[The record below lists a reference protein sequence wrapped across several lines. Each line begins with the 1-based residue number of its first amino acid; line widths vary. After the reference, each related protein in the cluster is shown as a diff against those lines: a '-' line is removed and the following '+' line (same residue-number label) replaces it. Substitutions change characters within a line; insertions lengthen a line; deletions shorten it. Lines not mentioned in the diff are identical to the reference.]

1 MIKLWRN
8 LKNLSQKQLAFV
20 KENCSTGLRWTSV
33 GEAWVADPLARRG
46 QLLVARLGSH
56 KMSQTSMS
64 FHEAPELNSW
74 PINRVA

>member
-33 GEAWVADPLARRG
+33 GEAWDADLCSCSLANM
-46 QLLVARLGSH
+46 LEED
-56 KMSQTSMS
+56 
-64 FHEAPELNSW
+64 F
-74 PINRVA
+74 